1 MAVFIPTDDNDLSKV
16 DASPT
21 KAFFVD
27 IITKDILVDEA
38 ILDLVDNCIDGA
50 KRLRPGDNPNF
61 GGLWVEIVANS
72 GRFCISDNCGGISLE
87 IARKY
92 AFKFGRAA
100 NFVPTD
106 RSVGQFGVGMK
117 RALFKMAKKFSV
129 RSIERDHSFEIT
141 VDVEQWAADDI
152 NWDFDV
158 TNLVVGPH
166 RLEETGTTL
175 LIETLDPEV
184 AEKLGEPTF
193 ESALGRDMR
202 VRHQDPLSR
211 GLSIRLN
218 GVTLLPTSLR
228 LKLGEVVWPMR
239 KESVDPIDGSNLT
252 TRIFAGVAE
261 SDRAKAGWY
270 VFCNGRCILESDQSE
285 TTGWNSVIE
294 GGGVRTPK
302 YHNQFARFRGFAF
315 LDSIDA
321 SILPWNTTKT
331 GLDPETAAYRLLI
344 RRLVAATRPVI
355 DFLNALDGEIDLTDA
370 EKVLTAGLN
379 RAPLVALSSI
389 PARDS
394 LFFQLPPKKG
404 PPMSWIRYRWLTAE
418 ANVLKAQLGATTY
431 PELGQETFKFAYDNL
446 VEDL

>member
-1 MAVFIPTDDNDLSKV
+1 MAVFIPTDENDLSKV

-50 KRLRPGDNPNF
+50 KRLRPGENPDF
-61 GGLWVEIVANS
+61 SGLQVDIVAN
-72 GRFCISDNCGGISLE
+72 GDQFRIGDNCGGIPLE

-117 RALFKMAKKFSV
+117 RALFKMAKNFSV
-129 RSIERDHSFEIT
+129 KSIEREHSFEIE
-141 VDVEQWAADDI
+141 VDVEQWASDDI

-158 TNLVVGPH
+158 KNLVDGPH
-166 RLEETGTTL
+166 PADKTGTTL
-175 LIETLDPEV
+175 EIKVLDPEV
-184 AEKLGEPTF
+184 ADTLAETTF
-193 ESALGRDMR
+193 EVALGRGIR
-202 VRHQDPLSR
+202 VRHQDAMSR

-218 GVTLLPTSLR
+218 GVTLLSTSLR
-228 LKLGEVVWPMR
+228 LKVGEVTWPMR
-239 KESVDPIDGSNLT
+239 KEFIDPIDSSTLT
-252 TRIFAGVAE
+252 TRIFAGVAD

-270 VFCNGRCILESDQSE
+270 VFCNGRCILEADQSE

-294 GGGVRTPK
+294 GGGIRTPK

-344 RRLVAATRPVI
+344 RRLITATRPVI
-355 DFLNALDGEIDLTDA
+355 DFLNALDGEIDLA
-370 EKVLTAGLN
+370 ESEKVLTAGLE
-379 RAPLVALSSI
+379 RAPSIALSAI
-389 PARDS
+389 QPRDAL
-394 LFFQLPPKKG
+394 LFKLPPKKG
-404 PPMSWIRYRWLTAE
+404 PPMSWIRYRWLTKE
-418 ANVLKAQLGATTY
+418 AKVLKAELGATTY
-431 PELGQETFKFAYDNL
+431 PELGEKTFKFAYDNL
-446 VEDL
+446 IEDL